1 MATRLTRYILV
12 LMLLTSFSHVM
23 VAQRFST
30 GVMLTAIGYHNL
42 KFEDRFVFSPHSYM
56 IYYAGNEK
64 RDYEPSY
71 GQTFNGVGMG
81 LNFNVD
87 YKRYMLSLEIQGGT
101 SSVKANLIAPS
112 GLTAFVYG
120 TNTVNFKVST
130 LYTSIGLLGSYKLSA
145 KANGVFIQLGT
156 NLSFNQFEEEKDVSN
171 SITFNLSP
179 YELYGTLY
187 TNENIYV
194 KGLAGIGWRWKDN
207 NLSARFSQK
216 IPRANADYP
225 SAKTYQIDMVFSR
238 VLSFQKMRKGYKI
251 YLDQ

>member
-1 MATRLTRYILV
+1 MATRLNRYIFL
-12 LMLLTSFSHVM
+12 LMLLISFSHLVI
-23 VAQRFST
+23 AQRFST

-42 KFEDRFVFSPHSYM
+42 KFDDRFVFSPHSYM

-64 RDYEPSY
+64 RDFEPSY
-71 GQTFNGVGMG
+71 GQTFNGVGVG

-87 YKRYMLSLEIQGGT
+87 YKRYMLSLELLGGAST
-101 SSVKANLIAPS
+101 MKANLIAPS
-112 GLTAFVYG
+112 GLTDLVYG
-120 TNTVNFKVST
+120 TNTVDFKITES
-130 LYTSIGLLGSYKLSA
+130 YTSIGLLGSYKLSA

-156 NLSFNQFEEEKDVSN
+156 SLSFNQFKEEKDVSN

-194 KGLAGIGWRWKDN
+194 KGLAGVGWKWKDN

-238 VLSFQKMRKGYKI
+238 VLSFQKLKKGYKI